1 MKIRKFRKIF
11 IAGQNGMVGS
21 ALYRFAIKN
30 RLSNEIIKLNRKD
43 IDFLDKKKTF
53 NFLKK
58 QKPDI
63 VFICAAK
70 VGGILANNNYPVD
83 FLLNNLEIQNNLIS
97 GCFEANIDRVIFFG
111 SSCIYPK
118 HYYKKNKSFKEEHML
133 SGNLE
138 LTNEPY
144 AIAKIAGIKLCESYN
159 RQYNRDY
166 RSIIPCNLYGP
177 NDNFHPD
184 NSHVLAALIKKFNYA
199 KKNNHKLVK
208 IWGTGNV
215 KREFLHVDDLAN
227 ASFILSS
234 LSKVEYKS
242 LTAPQQSFL
251 NVGSGHE
258 ISIKELCKIISKTI
272 NYECKLDFD
281 LNKPDGTKSK
291 VLNIKKI
298 LSLGWKPQIN
308 LYDGIR
314 EVIKSKQYLI
324 K

>member
-111 SSCIYPK
+111 SS
-118 HYYKKNKSFKEEHML
+118 
-133 SGNLE
+133 
-138 LTNEPY
+138 
-144 AIAKIAGIKLCESYN
+144 AI
-159 RQYNRDY
+159 
-166 RSIIPCNLYGP
+166 P
-177 NDNFHPD
+177 
-184 NSHVLAALIKKFNYA
+184 
-199 KKNNHKLVK
+199 
-208 IWGTGNV
+208 
-215 KREFLHVDDLAN
+215 
-227 ASFILSS
+227 
-234 LSKVEYKS
+234 
-242 LTAPQQSFL
+242 
-251 NVGSGHE
+251 
-258 ISIKELCKIISKTI
+258 
-272 NYECKLDFD
+272 
-281 LNKPDGTKSK
+281 
-291 VLNIKKI
+291 
-298 LSLGWKPQIN
+298 
-308 LYDGIR
+308 
-314 EVIKSKQYLI
+314 
-324 K
+324 